1 MDPHDLLSIAER
13 LASGGLGIRRGR
25 PRQSELRRAVCA
37 AYYALFHTL
46 AACCADLFIGASPA
60 VRKGPAWERAY
71 RALNHGFAKDQ
82 FRNTAQMSQLSRP
95 LLDFALQ
102 FVIMQ
107 SERERADYSP
117 NSEFSRFQVLQ
128 SIVECRQ
135 KIEDFNAVKQLERR
149 AFAAHA
155 LWRSR

>member
-1 MDPHDLLSIAER
+1 MDPRDLLSIAER

-25 PRQSELRRAVCA
+25 PRQSELRRAVST
-37 AYYALFHTL
+37 AYYALFHTM
-46 AACCADLFIGASPA
+46 AACCADSLIGTSPA
-60 VRKGPAWERAY
+60 VRRGPAWERAY

-82 FRNTAQMSQLSRP
+82 FRNTEQMSQFSRP

-102 FVIMQ
+102 FVFMQ
-107 SERERADYSP
+107 SERENADYNP
-117 NSEFSRFQVLQ
+117 NTEFSRFQVLQ
-128 SIVECRQ
+128 SIVESRQ
-135 KIEDFNAVKQLERR
+135 KIEAFNAVESLERR